1 MSITSIA
8 NWPPRYLTP
17 VPEETLYGKRANAA
31 IQFVEMFGVITKD
44 SVAGPAGSPLVLRD
58 WQREVIRRIYADDG
72 NDGYKHRI
80 SYVGLPRKN
89 GKSAIASTLA
99 LADLIFLGGRG
110 AEVYS
115 IAAEKEQARI
125 VFADAKRIIDAHEEL
140 SSVAKLYR
148 DAIEIPSTGSVY
160 RVLSAESYSK
170 EGLSPTAVY
179 ADEIHAMQ
187 TRELWDVLSLAMGA
201 RGNKS
206 HMVGITTAGTRSDQT
221 GQDSIAYSL
230 YNYGKK
236 IASGEVEDDPTFF
249 MAWWEAAESADHRA
263 EKTWQEANPGYAD
276 ICAAEDFTSAVRTT
290 PEAEF
295 RTKRCNQWVNTKAA
309 WLPAGAWEGVEQA
322 FELLPTDEYIL
333 GFDGSWKNDSTAL
346 VAVILPRNDDDVY
359 RAFRV
364 QHWEKD
370 FALDDDSWI
379 VDKGAVS
386 KAVIDFF
393 FSHTNCR
400 EIVCDPTY
408 WQDEMWQWSE
418 AGMAVVEYPNTVS
431 RTVPATAK
439 LFEAI
444 MNGKLVHNGDA
455 ALSRHMDNCILK
467 IDSNRGARITK
478 DYRNPKLKIDLA
490 IALLMAYDRASARL
504 EEQVTPQFFI

>member
-1 MSITSIA
+1 MPTSHEGR
-8 NWPPRYLTP
+8 WPPRWLTD
-17 VPEETLYGKRANAA
+17 VPEEALNSQRAETALM
-31 IQFVEMFGVITKD
+31 FVEMFGVITKD
-44 SVAGPAGSPLVLRD
+44 SVAGPAGAPLVLRD
-58 WQREVIRRIYADDG
+58 WQREMVRRIYADDG
-72 NDGYKHRI
+72 QGGFRHRI
-80 SYVGLPRKN
+80 SFVGLPRKN

-99 LADLIFLGGRG
+99 LADLFVLGGRG

-140 SSVAKLYR
+140 SSKAKLYR
-148 DAIEIPSTGSVY
+148 DAIEIPESGSVY

-170 EGLSPTAVY
+170 EGLSPTAVF

-187 TRELWDVLSLAMGA
+187 TRELWDVMSLAMGA
-201 RGNKS
+201 RGNKA

-221 GQDSIAYSL
+221 GNDSIAFNL
-230 YNYGKK
+230 YNYGKRLAAK
-236 IASGEVEDDPTFF
+236 EVEDSTFF
-249 MAWWEAAESADHRA
+249 MAWWEAPENADHRD
-263 EKTWQEANPGYAD
+263 EETWKLANPGYDD
-276 ICAAEDFTSAVRTT
+276 ICAAADFVSAVRTT

-295 RTKRCNQWVNTKAA
+295 RIKRVNQWVNTKSA
-309 WLPAGAWEGVEQA
+309 WLPAGVWQDLEQT
-322 FELLPTDEYIL
+322 FELLPTDEYVL

-346 VAVILPRNDDDVY
+346 VAVIMPREEGDVF

-364 QHWEKD
+364 AHWEKD
-370 FALDDDSWI
+370 FAIDDDSWI
-379 VDKGAVS
+379 VDKGEVS

-393 FSHTNCR
+393 LANPNCR

-408 WQDEMWQWSE
+408 WQDEMFQWSE
-418 AGMAVVEYPNTVS
+418 AGMSVIEYPNTIS

-439 LFEAI
+439 LYEAI
-444 MNGKLVHNGDA
+444 MNAKVVHNGDP

-490 IALLMAYDRASARL
+490 IALLMAYDRASSKL
-504 EEQVTPQFFI
+504 EPEITPQFFI

>member
-17 VPEETLYGKRANAA
+17 VPEETLDAGRARTA
-31 IQFVEMFGVITKD
+31 IQFVELFGVITKD
-44 SVAGPAGSPLVLRD
+44 SVAGPAGSPLILRD
-58 WQREVIRRIYADDG
+58 WQREIIKRIYADDG
-72 NDGYKHRI
+72 REGFRHRI

-89 GKSAIASTLA
+89 GKSALASTLA
-99 LADLIFLGGRG
+99 LADLFVLGGRG

-125 VFADAKRIIDAHEEL
+125 VFSDAKRIIESHEEL
-140 SSVAKLYR
+140 SSMAKLYR
-148 DAIEIPSTGSVY
+148 DAIEVPSLGSVY

-170 EGLSPTAVY
+170 EGLSPTAVW

-187 TRELWDVLSLAMGA
+187 NRELWDVMSLAMGA
-201 RGNKS
+201 RGSKS
-206 HMVGITTAGTRSDQT
+206 HMVGITTSGTRSDQT
-221 GQDSIAYSL
+221 GNDSIAYSL
-230 YNYGKK
+230 YQYGKK
-236 IASGEVEDDPTFF
+236 LAAQEVEDDTFF

-263 EKTWQEANPGYAD
+263 VETWQEANPGYGD
-276 ICAAEDFTSAVRTT
+276 ICAAEDFVSAVRTT

-309 WLPAGAWEGVEQA
+309 WLPAGAWEGVAQE
-322 FELLPTDEYIL
+322 FELQPDDEYIL
-333 GFDGSWKNDSTAL
+333 GFDGSWKNDSTA
-346 VAVILPRNDDDVY
+346 VVGVILPRTEDDVY

-364 QHWEKD
+364 AHWEKD

-379 VDKGAVS
+379 VDKGLVA
-386 KAVIDFF
+386 KTVIDFF
-393 FSHTNCR
+393 FQNPNCR

-408 WQDEMWQWSE
+408 WQDEMFQWSE
-418 AGMAVVEYPNTVS
+418 AGLAVTEYPNTVS

-439 LFEAI
+439 LYEAI
-444 MNGKLVHNGDA
+444 MNGKLVHNGDG
-455 ALSRHMDNCILK
+455 ALTRHMDNCILK

-478 DYRNPKLKIDLA
+478 DYRNPRLKIDLA

-504 EEQVTPQFFI
+504 EAEITPQFFI

>member
-1 MSITSIA
+1 MS

-17 VPEETLYGKRANAA
+17 VPEDALNGQRAKTAL
-31 IQFVEMFGVITKD
+31 QFVELFGVITKD

-58 WQREVIRRIYADDG
+58 WQREVIKRIYADDG
-72 NDGYKHRI
+72 RDGFKHRI

-89 GKSAIASTLA
+89 GKSALASTLA
-99 LADLIFLGGRG
+99 LADLFVLGGRG
-110 AEVYS
+110 AEIYS

-125 VFADAKRIIDAHEEL
+125 VFADAKRIIEAHEEL
-140 SSVAKLYR
+140 SSMAKLYR
-148 DAIEIPSTGSVY
+148 DAIEVPSLGSVY

-170 EGLSPTAVY
+170 EGLSPVAVY

-187 TRELWDVLSLAMGA
+187 TRELWDVMSLAMGA
-201 RGNKS
+201 RGNRA

-221 GQDSIAYSL
+221 GGDSIAYSL

-236 IASGEVEDDPTFF
+236 LAGGEMTDDTFF
-249 MAWWEAAESADHRA
+249 MAWWEAAESADHRL
-263 EKTWQEANPGYAD
+263 EETWQEANPGYGD

-309 WLPAGAWEGVEQA
+309 WLPAGVWDGLAQD
-322 FELLPTDEYIL
+322 FQLKPDDEYVL

-346 VAVILPRNDDDVY
+346 VAVILPKEQGEPY
-359 RAFRV
+359 KALRV
-364 QHWEKD
+364 AHWEKD
-370 FALDDDSWI
+370 FALDNDSWI
-379 VDKGAVS
+379 VDKGEVS
-386 KAVIDFF
+386 KTVIDFF
-393 FSHTNCR
+393 FANPNCR

-408 WQDEMWQWSE
+408 WQDEMFQWSE
-418 AGMAVVEYPNTVS
+418 AGMVVTEYPNTIS

-455 ALSRHMDNCILK
+455 ALSRHLDNCILK

-478 DYRNPKLKIDLA
+478 DYRNPRLKIDLA
-490 IALLMAYDRASARL
+490 IALLMAYDRASGRL
-504 EEQVTPQFFI
+504 EEEVTPQFFI

>member
-1 MSITSIA
+1 MST
-8 NWPPRYLTP
+8 WPPRYLTP
-17 VPEETLYGKRANAA
+17 VLEDALFGTRANAA
-31 IQFVEMFGVITKD
+31 VQFVELFGVITKD
-44 SVAGPAGSPLVLRD
+44 SVAGRAGSPLVLRD

-72 NDGYKHRI
+72 RGGFLKRI

-89 GKSAIASTLA
+89 GKSALASTLA
-99 LADLIFLGGRG
+99 LADLFVLGGRG

-125 VFADAKRIIDAHEEL
+125 VFADAKRIIESHQEL
-140 SSVAKLYR
+140 SSIAKLYR
-148 DAIEIPSTGSVY
+148 DAIEIPTTGSVY

-187 TRELWDVLSLAMGA
+187 TRELWDVMSLAMGA
-201 RGNKS
+201 RGNKA

-236 IASGEVEDDPTFF
+236 LASEELEDDTFF
-249 MAWWEAAESADHRA
+249 MAWWEAPESADHRA
-263 EKTWQEANPGYAD
+263 EETWQEANPGYGD

-309 WLPAGAWEGVEQA
+309 WLPAGVWDGLAQE

-346 VAVILPRNDDDVY
+346 VGVILPRSEDDVH

-379 VDKGAVS
+379 VDKGQVS
-386 KAVIDFF
+386 KAVIEFF
-393 FSHTNCR
+393 FANPNCR

-408 WQDEMWQWSE
+408 WQDEMFQWSE
-418 AGMAVVEYPNTVS
+418 AGLAVTEYPNTIN

-439 LFEAI
+439 LYEAI

-455 ALSRHMDNCILK
+455 ALSRHLDNCILK

-478 DYRNPKLKIDLA
+478 DYRNPRLKIDLA

-504 EEQVTPQFFI
+504 EEQITPQFFI

>member
-1 MSITSIA
+1 MNTSSTA

-17 VPEETLYGKRANAA
+17 VPQETLYGKRANAA
-31 IQFVEMFGVITKD
+31 IQFVELFGIITKD
-44 SVAGPAGSPLVLRD
+44 SVAGRAGSPLVLRD

-72 NDGYKHRI
+72 RDGFRHRI

-89 GKSAIASTLA
+89 GKSALASTLA
-99 LADLIFLGGRG
+99 LADLFVLGGRG

-125 VFADAKRIIDAHEEL
+125 VFADAKRIVEAHEEL
-140 SSVAKLYR
+140 TSIAKLYR
-148 DAIEIPSTGSVY
+148 DAIEIPGSGSVY

-170 EGLSPTAVY
+170 EGLSPTAVW

-187 TRELWDVLSLAMGA
+187 TRELWDVMSLAMGA
-201 RGNKS
+201 RGNRA

-221 GQDSIAYSL
+221 GNDSIAYNL
-230 YNYGKK
+230 YNYGKRL
-236 IASGEVEDDPTFF
+236 AAEEVEDNTFF
-249 MAWWEAAESADHRA
+249 MAWWEAPESADHRA
-263 EKTWQEANPGYAD
+263 VQTWQEANPGYGD

-309 WLPAGAWEGVEQA
+309 WLPAGVWDGLSQE
-322 FELLPTDEYIL
+322 FELQPDDEYIL

-346 VAVILPRNDDDVY
+346 VAVILPRTEDDPY

-364 QHWEKD
+364 AHWEKD

-386 KAVIDFF
+386 KTVIDYFLANP
-393 FSHTNCR
+393 NCR

-408 WQDEMWQWSE
+408 WQDEMFQWAD
-418 AGMAVVEYPNTVS
+418 AGLQVTEYPNTIS

-439 LFEAI
+439 LYEAI
-444 MNGKLVHNGDA
+444 MNGKIVHNGDA
-455 ALSRHMDNCILK
+455 ALSRHLDNCILK

-478 DYRNPKLKIDLA
+478 DYRNPRLKIDLA

-504 EEQVTPQFFI
+504 EEEVTPQFFI

>member
-1 MSITSIA
+1 MTITSIA

-17 VPEETLYGKRANAA
+17 VPEEALDGDRVKAA
-31 IQFVEMFGVITKD
+31 LQFVEMFGVITKD
-44 SVAGPAGSPLVLRD
+44 SVAGRAGSPLVLRD
-58 WQREVIRRIYADDG
+58 WQREIVRRIYAEDG
-72 NDGYKHRI
+72 NEGFLHRI
-80 SYVGLPRKN
+80 SYVGLSRKN
-89 GKSAIASTLA
+89 GKSAMASTLA
-99 LADLIFLGGRG
+99 LADLFLLGGRG

-125 VFADAKRIIDAHEEL
+125 VFADAKRIIDSHEEL
-140 SSVAKLYR
+140 QAIAKLYR
-148 DAIEIPSTGSVY
+148 DAIEVPATGSVY

-170 EGLSPTAVY
+170 EGLSPTAVW
-179 ADEIHAMQ
+179 ADEVHAMQ
-187 TRELWDVLSLAMGA
+187 TRELWDVMSLAMGA
-201 RGNKS
+201 RGNKA

-249 MAWWEAAESADHRA
+249 MAWWEAAESADHRS
-263 EKTWQEANPGYAD
+263 ETTWQEANPGYAD

-309 WLPAGAWEGVEQA
+309 WLPAGSWDGVQQD

-346 VAVILPRNDDDVY
+346 VAVILPREDDDVY